1 MGDFT
6 QDAENIIQRA
16 KEEARNRNSFNVDDT
31 DILLAMLK
39 HTEEMPIIALLR
51 RAGISYSKVLDEARR
66 RYDQYYIFYGD
77 APWTNSAQN
86 VLNNARS
93 IARKYYY
100 SCCETKYLFAG
111 LLMTNGTATKILSG
125 LGFRLRPENILLQLS
140 TTNCEQTAEQK
151 VRTHIRWMI
160 RRDMPEVLQIETDSF
175 EFPWLEEDF
184 LRHLHRRDTIG
195 MVAEVDGCVAGFMI
209 YELHKSRIHVL
220 NFAVAPD
227 LHRRGI
233 GSQMVAKLVAK
244 LSLRR
249 RKSIFLEIRETNLGA
264 QLFFREKEFRAVSI
278 LYGHYKDAPEES
290 AYRMQYRY
298 KPKIQQ
304 PLEGFGGNKIVRIA
318 G

>member
-160 RRDMPEVLQIETDSF
+160 RRDMPEVLQIEIESF
-175 EFPWLEEDF
+175 EFPWLEDDF
-184 LRHLHRRDTIG
+184 IRCLRQRNCIG
-195 MVAEVDGCVAGFMI
+195 MVAEVDDRVAGFMI
-209 YELHKSRIHVL
+209 YELHKSRIYVL

-227 LHRRGI
+227 LRRHSI
-233 GSQMVAKLVAK
+233 GSQMVAKLIGK
-244 LSLRR
+244 LSLQRR
-249 RKSIFLEIRETNLGA
+249 IGIVLEVRETNLGA
-264 QLFFREKEFRAVSI
+264 QLFFRENGFRAVSV
-278 LYGHYKDAPEES
+278 LRDYYADTPEDAYLMRCS
-290 AYRMQYRY
+290 Y

-304 PLEGFGGNKIVRIA
+304 PLESIEGNKIARLA